1 MKYLFLILISFLF
14 MSCAS
19 KTNQKSLHNKKIT
32 QNYQSKSNTNLSRS
46 LNKFYNEYK
55 GVSYRYGGN
64 TKKGLDCSSF
74 VQKAY
79 KQALNIQIPRSTYY
93 QAKIGKYISKN
104 SLKMGDLVFFRPS
117 AKYRHVGIYLENGK
131 FMHVSASKGVKISF
145 LNNVYWKK
153 HYWKSKRLLK

>member
-1 MKYLFLILISFLF
+1 MKYLFIILISFIF
-14 MSCAS
+14 ISCAS
-19 KTNQKSLHNKKIT
+19 KTNQKSFHNKKT
-32 QNYQSKSNTNLSRS
+32 NYQSKSHTNLSRS
-46 LNKFYNEYK
+46 LNNFYNEYK
-55 GVSYRYGGN
+55 GVNYKYGGSN
-64 TKKGLDCSSF
+64 KKGLDCSAF

-79 KQALNIQIPRSTYY
+79 KQALNIQIPRTTYY

-117 AKYRHVGIYLENGK
+117 AKYRHVGIYLENGT
-131 FMHVSASKGVKISF
+131 FMHVSTSRGVKISY